1 MGFGRYIQSKKYLS
15 EWPII
20 CQMSNGQTAGLWRR
34 CIKKELDIM
43 SLHIMGSILRPHNV
57 YKMFLSNLDDPHA
70 TSLCLNLLMSSSLL
84 HP

>member
-1 MGFGRYIQSKKYLS
+1 M
-15 EWPII
+15 EEVH
-20 CQMSNGQTAGLWRR
+20 
-34 CIKKELDIM
+34 KKELDIM